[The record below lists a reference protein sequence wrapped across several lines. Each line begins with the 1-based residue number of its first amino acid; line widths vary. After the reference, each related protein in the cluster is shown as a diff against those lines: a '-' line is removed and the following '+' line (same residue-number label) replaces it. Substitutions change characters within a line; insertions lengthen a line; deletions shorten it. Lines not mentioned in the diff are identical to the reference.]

1 MAQTPVQYYLPK
13 LMRLIEEGS
22 IDPSFVF
29 LADRVGW
36 RVNVRALRT
45 RERPSDD
52 FAPYEFASDRLS
64 SGSSGWSQ

>member
-1 MAQTPVQYYLPK
+1 MARTPVQHYLPK

-36 RVNVRALRT
+36 RVAYLCMGALML
-45 RERPSDD
+45 PGMAAAVI
-52 FAPYEFASDRLS
+52 APEPASDNTCGF
-64 SGSSGWSQ
+64 GSP